1 MPDNADA
8 HRRALGSIARV
19 LGDGALLWRG
29 ADADAADIDVVL
41 LDRGEDRLAELDA
54 AARWR
59 DGRWQGTVEGRK
71 VDVIHANTWLRQY
84 PALEAVAGRAVRD
97 EGGLRVASPE
107 DRLLILASEAVE
119 GRPVGKIARKA
130 TRLLSEPGARAR
142 LAEVARAERESA
154 LARLVAQPER
164 LERRARRGRLS
175 YVAALP
181 AVASPRGRAALRR
194 RLRARAQRV
203 PPAARGASGGT
214 PTYLIALSG
223 MDGAGKSAAARAVAA
238 HLEAAGL
245 PSEVVW
251 WRLAEETATLDRI
264 ATPVKRALRFRGSVA
279 DPVAAMSR
287 TDDEAGGPAATAR
300 RGPGRVVGA
309 CWTLVIATLS
319 ARSFRAVAARRRA
332 GVSLVCDRWTADALV
347 DLEVRYGRR
356 RAASWILS
364 AAVPSP

>member
-1 MPDNADA
+1 
-8 HRRALGSIARV
+8 
-19 LGDGALLWRG
+19 
-29 ADADAADIDVVL
+29 
-41 LDRGEDRLAELDA
+41 
-54 AARWR
+54 
-59 DGRWQGTVEGRK
+59 
-71 VDVIHANTWLRQY
+71 
-84 PALEAVAGRAVRD
+84 
-97 EGGLRVASPE
+97 
-107 DRLLILASEAVE
+107 
-119 GRPVGKIARKA
+119 
-130 TRLLSEPGARAR
+130 
-142 LAEVARAERESA
+142 
-154 LARLVAQPER
+154 
-164 LERRARRGRLS
+164 
-175 YVAALP
+175 
-181 AVASPRGRAALRR
+181 
-194 RLRARAQRV
+194 
-203 PPAARGASGGT
+203 
-214 PTYLIALSG
+214 

-364 AAVPSP
+364 AAVPGPDLAIVLEVDAATAGRRKQGDQAPRVLEQMEPLYAEQARRPGVRVVDARRPIEEVHAALRRLVDEAIAAR